1 MRVREGLVPRA
12 WQAAAVCGWPW
23 WVAACPRRWRTG
35 VDEKRKVALERS
47 GGAPWSA
54 WGEGAIVSEDTV
66 RGLAVRWLLLPA
78 NLSRLRERNARWL
91 VACAVGISAMCGAAG
106 VPGVLRLAPRWRAVS
121 QLAGK

>member
-1 MRVREGLVPRA
+1 MRVLADGAQA
-12 WQAAAVCGWPW
+12 WMRSG
-23 WVAACPRRWRTG
+23 RLRW
-35 VDEKRKVALERS
+35 ERS

-106 VPGVLRLAPRWRAVS
+106 VSGVLRLAPR
-121 QLAGK
+121 